1 MLEVAD
7 LIRLHEGAFR
17 ARFGSRLSSAQW
29 RALAISKPVERPT
42 LEAISNSVLTAVGS
56 STPIT
61 PAATDT
67 VSQVSRQAAP
77 SSGCSSSKSVSY
89 PAPTIC

>member
-42 LEAISNSVLTAVGS
+42 LEAISNSVLTA
-56 STPIT
+56 STPVGARRSWPTWDAISF
-61 PAATDT
+61 
-67 VSQVSRQAAP
+67 VSP
-77 SSGCSSSKSVSY
+77 
-89 PAPTIC
+89 

>member
-29 RALAISKPVERPT
+29 RALLDLKACRSPT

-67 VSQVSRQAAP
+67 VP
-77 SSGCSSSKSVSY
+77 SVKASY
-89 PAPTIC
+89 TQRWV

>member
-29 RALAISKPVERPT
+29 RALLDLKACRTALLWRP
-42 LEAISNSVLTAVGS
+42 SQ
-56 STPIT
+56 
-61 PAATDT
+61 T
-67 VSQVSRQAAP
+67 VFSLP
-77 SSGCSSSKSVSY
+77 
-89 PAPTIC
+89 